1 MTIISHP
8 AASALAQR
16 SVLITGANRGLGRAL
31 VDEALRRGARRVY
44 AATRTPF
51 AHPDGRVTM
60 IPVDLT
66 DTRSIEASVARV
78 DGLDVLVNNAA
89 LGELDGLEDH
99 AVLERHLA
107 VNVLGLHAVTE
118 AFRPMLRDS
127 RGRVVNVLSVA
138 SLASLPVMAAYSS
151 SKAAAFSLTQSY
163 RALLAGEGVRVH
175 AVLGGPMDTDMVR
188 DLDIPKAS
196 VESVAGGIYDGVER
210 GEEDIFPDPLS
221 MGLAS
226 AWRDG
231 PLKALERGNAAYVAP
246 HPFTTVFTVDR
257 TPAQVF
263 DAINDVRRWWAGDV
277 DGVTDELDAEFT
289 YRSSTTHVSRQRVVE
304 LVPGQRVVWRVVDSH
319 LSFAGEKD
327 AWTGTDIV
335 FDISAVDGG
344 TEVRF
349 THVGLD
355 ARHDCFNV
363 CSTAWTFYIDEALR
377 GLLTKDRGVA

>member
-1 MTIISHP
+1 MTQQEAVMQIAHR
-8 AASALAQR
+8 A
-16 SVLITGANRGLGRAL
+16 VLVTGANRGIGQAL
-31 VDEALRRGARRVY
+31 VEDALRRGADRVY
-44 AATRTPF
+44 AAARRPVT
-51 AHPDGRVTM
+51 HPDRRVT
-60 IPVDLT
+60 PV
-66 DTRSIEASVARV
+66 A
-78 DGLDVLVNNAA
+78 LDVTDAAQIRAAVERVASLDLLINNAG
-89 LGELDGLEDH
+89 LGLYDLLGDR
-99 AVLERHLA
+99 AVLEEHLA
-107 VNVLGLHAVTE
+107 VNLFGTYGVTQ
-118 AFRPMLRDS
+118 AFLPLIARS
-127 RGRVVNVLSVA
+127 HGAIANVLSVA
-138 SLASLPVMAAYSS
+138 ALAAVPVMGGYSV
-151 SKAAAFSLTQSY
+151 SKAAAFNLTQSL
-163 RALLAGEGVRVH
+163 RALLAGRGVSVH
-175 AVLGGPMDTDMVR
+175 AVLAGPVDTDMAKA
-188 DLDIPKAS
+188 LEIPKAS
-196 VESVAGGIYDGVER
+196 PESVARAILDGVEK